1 VRPTLIRA
9 PGIIAPALVLLLA
22 LNGVRAVAHEH
33 AYIPKDLTD
42 AHRELIRLFS
52 PNGVAEIKA
61 LKDEKG
67 AYTIPIGIELTNRW
81 QLNSNSRLAKY
92 FHRLG
97 VQDSHDMVGIVM
109 ATFWDRLHHRPLG
122 LSLKVARLNR
132 YYAARMKLLP
142 RGTSPKDG
150 AKIDWIEQQ
159 ESEDRI
165 LSLGISTS
173 DGSYWRYDSSGKR
186 GIEPARPEEVKELK
200 LDAEP
205 SWRHPQAK

>member
-1 VRPTLIRA
+1 
-9 PGIIAPALVLLLA
+9 LVLVLA
-22 LNGVRAVAHEH
+22 LNGGRAIADEH
-33 AYIPKDLTD
+33 AYIPNDLAD
-42 AHRELIRLFS
+42 AHRELFRLFS
-52 PNGVAEIKA
+52 PNGVAEIRA
-61 LKDEKG
+61 LKHEKD
-67 AYTIPIGIELTNRW
+67 AYTTIPIGIELTNRW
-81 QLNSNSRLAKY
+81 ELNSDSCLAKY

-97 VQDSHDMVGIVM
+97 VQDSHDVVGIVM

-122 LSLKVARLNR
+122 LLLKVARLSR

-142 RGTSPKDG
+142 HGTSPKDG
-150 AKIDWIEQQ
+150 AKIDWLEQQ

>member
-1 VRPTLIRA
+1 
-9 PGIIAPALVLLLA
+9 
-22 LNGVRAVAHEH
+22 
-33 AYIPKDLTD
+33 
-42 AHRELIRLFS
+42 
-52 PNGVAEIKA
+52 
-61 LKDEKG
+61 
-67 AYTIPIGIELTNRW
+67 
-81 QLNSNSRLAKY
+81 
-92 FHRLG
+92 
-97 VQDSHDMVGIVM
+97 M

-159 ESEDRI
+159 ESEDLI

-173 DGSYWRYDSSGKR
+173 DGSYWHDSSGKR